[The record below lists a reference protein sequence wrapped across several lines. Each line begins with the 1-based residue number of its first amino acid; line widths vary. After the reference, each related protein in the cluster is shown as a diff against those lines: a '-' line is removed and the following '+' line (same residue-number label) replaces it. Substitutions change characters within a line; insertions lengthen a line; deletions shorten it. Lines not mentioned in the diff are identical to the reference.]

1 MNGFV
6 TTGAARAGGA
16 GLAPQGAPRDE
27 RGLAAGKGLELARM
41 LATFFWVAGATVAM
55 VAALGALPGWITGD
69 RGSVRRVATVQDAER
84 RLGAR
89 ILVPGYF
96 PERLAWPP
104 KSILVAGGRHGSVR
118 LDLEARDGG
127 ADLHI
132 LQATAEGEPIA
143 PELLHGRTVLRTSR
157 ATVLAH
163 PATLSDVLVDGIP
176 HRELAWENQGR
187 AMILRS
193 SGDVEE
199 LFRMARTSHR
209 EGGR

>member
-1 MNGFV
+1 MTGRV
-6 TTGAARAGGA
+6 TMSAARAGGA
-16 GLAPQGAPRDE
+16 GL
-27 RGLAAGKGLELARM
+27 ELVRM
-41 LATFFWVAGATVAM
+41 LATFVWVAGATVATI
-55 VAALGALPGWITGD
+55 AALGALPGWISGD
-69 RGSVRRVATVQDAER
+69 RSTVRRMASVQEAER

-89 ILVPGYF
+89 ILVSGYF

-104 KSILVAGGRHGSVR
+104 TAIQVAGGRRGSVR
-118 LDLEARDGG
+118 LDLAAHDGG

-132 LQATAEGEPIA
+132 MQATREGEPIA

-157 ATVLAH
+157 ATVGAH
-163 PATLSDVLVDGIP
+163 PATLSDVLVDGKL
-176 HRELAWENQGR
+176 HRELAWETQGR

-199 LFRMARTSHR
+199 LFRMARTSHQ

>member
-1 MNGFV
+1 MTALV
-6 TTGAARAGGA
+6 TTSAARAGGS
-16 GLAPQGAPRDE
+16 
-27 RGLAAGKGLELARM
+27 GLELVRM
-41 LATFFWVAGATVAM
+41 LATFVWVGGATLATI
-55 VAALGALPGWITGD
+55 AALGALPGFITGE
-69 RGSVRRVATVQDAER
+69 RGTVRRVASIQEAER

-89 ILVPGYF
+89 VLVPGYF

-104 KSILVAGGRHGSVR
+104 TVITVAGGRRGSVR
-118 LDLEARDGG
+118 LDLASHDGG

-132 LQATAEGEPIA
+132 LQSTREGEPIA
-143 PELLHGRTVLRTSR
+143 PELLQSRTVLRTSR
-157 ATVLAH
+157 ATVNAH
-163 PATLSDVLVDGIP
+163 PATLSDVLVDGVL
-176 HRELAWENQGR
+176 HRELAWETQGR

>member
-1 MNGFV
+1 MTARV
-6 TTGAARAGGA
+6 ITGAARTAG
-16 GLAPQGAPRDE
+16 P
-27 RGLAAGKGLELARM
+27 GLELVRM
-41 LATFFWVAGATVAM
+41 LATFVWVAGATLAT
-55 VAALGALPGWITGD
+55 VAALGAVPGWIVGE
-69 RGSVRRVATVQDAER
+69 RGTVRHAETVQEAER

-104 KSILVAGGRHGSVR
+104 RTILVAGGRRGSVR
-118 LDLEARDGG
+118 LDLDSRDGG
-127 ADLHI
+127 PDLHI
-132 LQATAEGEPIA
+132 LQATREGEPIA
-143 PELLHGRTVLRTSR
+143 PELLAGRTVLRTSR
-157 ATVLAH
+157 TAVAGH
-163 PATLSDVLVDGIP
+163 PATLSDVLVDGVP

-193 SGDVEE
+193 AGDVED